1 MGGRS
6 QATLKLVN
14 DSYANFDGY
23 LSLKN
28 NGGFSSIRAY
38 YPPNLTNIK
47 SILIKVRGDGREYSF
62 RVRGNSSSWA
72 SYTHSFN
79 TVKGEWI
86 EKELKIDDFYP
97 VYRGYSL
104 GNMPLLS
111 DIVIK
116 EIGIMISDKI
126 EGQFNLEIDW
136 IKAK

>member
-1 MGGRS
+1 MNN
-6 QATLKLVN
+6 TLV
-14 DSYANFDGY
+14 FDIG
-23 LSLKN
+23 K
-28 NGGFSSIRAY
+28 
-38 YPPNLTNIK
+38 TNIK